1 MKVLIKDKAGEG
13 LVYTQKPIPKCGDD
27 EVLIKIKSA
36 SVCGTDLHIYNWDEW
51 SQKRVKYPLTVGHEL
66 SGEIIELGSK
76 VNDLSLGD
84 IVSVETHIVCN
95 ECEMCKTGN
104 AHVCEKTKIIGV
116 DIDGAFAEY
125 IAMPAE
131 NCRVQTL
138 DINPKYLSVLEPLGN
153 AVHTMLE
160 FDIEGKNVVVVG
172 CGPIGL
178 MAVNVAKA
186 AGAKKVIAVEINEY
200 RQKLAKEL
208 GADLI
213 INPIKEDVIA
223 AVYDA
228 TNGKGADVVG
238 EFSGNKS
245 AIEAVFK
252 YTNFNAKVAMLG
264 IPPQNIE
271 LDLGNDIVFKG
282 TTIYGVV
289 GRKMYETWDK
299 VESLLATG
307 KVDLDKIVTHEFPM
321 SKFEEAF
328 ELMKSGNSGKI
339 ILIPEE

>member
-1 MKVLIKDKAGEG
+1 MKVLVKEKPGIG
-13 LVYTQKPIPKCGDD
+13 LEYQEKPIPKYGEN
-27 EVLIKIKSA
+27 EVLIRIKSA
-36 SVCGTDLHIYNWDEW
+36 SICGTDMHIYNWDEW

-66 SGEIIELGSK
+66 SGEIVEIGSNVTSLK
-76 VNDLSLGD
+76 LGD
-84 IVSVETHIVCN
+84 IVSVETHIVCD

-125 IAMPAE
+125 IAMPE
-131 NCRVQTL
+131 SNCRVQTL

-160 FDIEGKNVVVVG
+160 FDVKDKNVVVVG

-178 MAVNVAKA
+178 MGVNVAKV
-186 AGAKKVIAVEINEY
+186 AGAANVIAIEINEY
-200 RQKLAKEL
+200 RQNLAKKL
-208 GADLI
+208 GATHV
-213 INPIKEDVIA
+213 INPLECDVIA
-223 AVYDA
+223 EVKRLTD
-228 TNGKGADVVG
+228 GKGADVVG
-238 EFSGNKS
+238 EFSGNKH

-271 LDLGNDIVFKG
+271 FDLGNDLVFKG
-282 TTIYGVV
+282 TTVYGVV

-299 VESLLATG
+299 VEELLATG
-307 KVDLDKIVTHEFPM
+307 QVDLETIVTHEFPM
-321 SKFEEAF
+321 SKYEEAF
-328 ELMKSGNSGKI
+328 ELMASGNSGKI